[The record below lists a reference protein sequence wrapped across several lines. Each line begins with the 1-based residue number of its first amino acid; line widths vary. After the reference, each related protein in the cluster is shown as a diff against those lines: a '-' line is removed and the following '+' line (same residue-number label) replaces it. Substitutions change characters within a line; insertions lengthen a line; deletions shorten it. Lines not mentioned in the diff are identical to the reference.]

1 MRVLLDTN
9 VLANSIA
16 GNVVDAKTPP
26 AQIWRRWRTGAFDLL
41 LSSQVQEELQRVL
54 MLPWFAVRLS
64 EMERSLALAE
74 LSAFAEVVA
83 VEDFVS
89 GVTSHWQDDLVLSAA
104 VSGHA
109 DYLVTGDAE
118 FRQVE
123 DYRGV
128 RIRTP
133 REFMIALDA
142 ATKSE

>member
-64 EMERSLALAE
+64 EMDRSLALTI
-74 LSAFAEVVA
+74 LSLAMRNFGRSKTIVA
-83 VEDFVS
+83 SE
-89 GVTSHWQDDLVLSAA
+89 SA
-104 VSGHA
+104 H
-109 DYLVTGDAE
+109 
-118 FRQVE
+118 
-123 DYRGV
+123 
-128 RIRTP
+128 
-133 REFMIALDA
+133 RE
-142 ATKSE
+142 SS